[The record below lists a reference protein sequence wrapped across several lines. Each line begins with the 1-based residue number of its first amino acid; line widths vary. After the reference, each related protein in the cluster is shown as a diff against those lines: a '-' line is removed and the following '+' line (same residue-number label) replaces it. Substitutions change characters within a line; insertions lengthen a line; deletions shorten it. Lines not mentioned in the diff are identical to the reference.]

1 MASSR
6 KVEGREVE
14 EEEEKE
20 KEGEIQ
26 KVKLWKRCEEHHKSV
41 IDGNEER
48 PKRRRKKG
56 ARGSLKPGQFVE
68 V

>member
-1 MASSR
+1 MASAR

-26 KVKLWKRCEEHHKSV
+26 KVKLWKRCEEHHESV
-41 IDGNEER
+41 VGGNEER

-56 ARGSLKPGQFVE
+56 ARDALKPGQFVE